1 MQVLQVLVAYKVCG
15 VKPCGVKKSV
25 LKGFEV
31 VAVKV
36 AAAAVVV
43 DKKLTRILFAN
54 CPLTFSY
61 MT

>member
-36 AAAAVVV
+36 AAAVVV

-61 MT
+61 MI

>member
-36 AAAAVVV
+36 AAAVMV

-61 MT
+61 MI